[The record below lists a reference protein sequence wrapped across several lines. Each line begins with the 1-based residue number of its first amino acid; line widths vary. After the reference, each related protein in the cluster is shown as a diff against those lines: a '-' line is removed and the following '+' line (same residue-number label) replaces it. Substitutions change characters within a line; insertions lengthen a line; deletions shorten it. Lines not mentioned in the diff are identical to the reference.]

1 MTQPAREPSNSSVKR
16 RGKGV
21 GEGAGVDE
29 GSGEAVAGI
38 GEGGSVD
45 VGKSEGVSVGVADW
59 QAEVMMRNPIRR
71 SFFMV

>member
-1 MTQPAREPSNSSVKR
+1 VQR
-16 RGKGV
+16 RGNGV

-45 VGKSEGVSVGVADW
+45 VGKSEGAGVAVAGW
-59 QAEVMMRNPIRR
+59 QAVMRMRYPIKR

>member
-1 MTQPAREPSNSSVKR
+1 M
-16 RGKGV
+16 

-45 VGKSEGVSVGVADW
+45 VGNSEGVSVGVADW
-59 QAEVMMRNPIRR
+59 QAEVRIRNPIRR